1 MLAFL
6 AFLLLALLLL
16 GLWVLRELAAVLLD
30 FDIELSDT
38 PKLATHQD

>member
-38 PKLATHQD
+38 PKQD